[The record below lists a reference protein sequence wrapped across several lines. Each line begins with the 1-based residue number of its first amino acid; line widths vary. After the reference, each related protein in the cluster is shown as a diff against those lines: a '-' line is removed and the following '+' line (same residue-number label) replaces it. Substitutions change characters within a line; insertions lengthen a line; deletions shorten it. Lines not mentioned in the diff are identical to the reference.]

1 MRNNKAFQTI
11 VGAFVVLTVFRLYR
25 EGWFDLLL
33 QTPDDGDQVES
44 VDLIAMLITAALSAL
59 QMVGLFAIG
68 IVAGLLPVLQSLF
81 DGAINLIKPKTD
93 DQTDDVVDV
102 QTLNDVLTDLQN
114 RLTALEKSDD
124 G

>member
-44 VDLIAMLITAALSAL
+44 VDLIATLITAALSAL
-59 QMVGLFAIG
+59 QMAGLFAIG
-68 IVAGLLPVLQSLF
+68 VVAGLLPVLQSVF
-81 DGAINLIKPKTD
+81 DGAINLIKPKTN

-114 RLTALEKSDD
+114 RLAALEKSDD

>member
-68 IVAGLLPVLQSLF
+68 IVAGLLPVLQNLF